1 MQSPLACFAAAAA
14 LALVAGCGDAGGPR
28 NAPASAPS
36 PAAAPT
42 IPASASASAPPTA
55 SAPAAPASAATATP
69 PAPAPA
75 DRWLGEWRGP
85 EGTALRLSGGQG
97 RYEVAVRNLDGWRTF
112 QGRADGDGI
121 VFERDGVRE
130 TVRATDGPGT
140 GMKWLRDRKD
150 CLVIRPSEGFCRD
163 MPAAA
168 PAVPASAPQ
177 AAVIPRRFRGEWNR
191 KLADCGTSRNATRL
205 RIAAGRVQYHES
217 SGKVRA
223 VTVRG
228 ANEIEVT
235 VDLVGEGSSYSTT
248 RRWRLSASG
257 AALRDVTDGPGLLRR
272 RCPAR

>member
-1 MQSPLACFAAAAA
+1 MQSPLACLAAAATIA
-14 LALVAGCGDAGGPR
+14 LAAGCGDAGGPR
-28 NAPASAPS
+28 GAPASAPP

-42 IPASASASAPPTA
+42 VPASASASAPA
-55 SAPAAPASAATATP
+55 SAAPAAPASAAAAPP

-85 EGTALRLSGGQG
+85 EGTALRLSGGEG

-112 QGRADGDGI
+112 QGRADSDGI

-150 CLVIRPSEGFCRD
+150 CLVIRPGEGFCRD

-168 PAVPASAPQ
+168 PAAPASAPQ
-177 AAVIPRRFRGEWNR
+177 AAAAIPRRFRGEWNQ

-205 RIAAGRVQYHES
+205 RIAAGRVQFHES

-223 VTVRG
+223 VTMHG

-235 VDLVGEGSSYSTT
+235 ADLVGEGSSFSAT

-257 AALRDVTDGPGLLRR
+257 ASLRDVTDGPGIVRR